1 MKKKTILWIVVCA
14 LIVAGIGITVF
25 LLIKPPQKPSPAGDG
40 DITYSVYF
48 LNKTK
53 DALTEEF
60 RTYNSQEE
68 NIAYK

>member
-40 DITYSVYF
+40 DITSVSYTH
-48 LNKTK
+48 L
-53 DALTEEF
+53 DV
-60 RTYNSQEE
+60 
-68 NIAYK
+68 YKRQP